1 MVFDMRIHTKFWSI
15 FLKRNNR
22 ISSYIVHYTL
32 YITIQLFIPKFAF
45 SQILEAY
52 VQEGLRNSLALKQ
65 ESLEIEKAIEN
76 INQARALFY
85 PRLTFSPTYS
95 LALGG
100 RRLEFPIGDLLNP
113 VYSSLNQ
120 ITKTDKFPQVQNVS
134 QQLAPNNFHD
144 TKLAFQY
151 AIYDPQIKYNYLIQ
165 KNLVSVQEA
174 KKKVLE
180 NEIRYNI
187 TTMYYQYLQTIEAL
201 KVYENARQTL
211 NELVRLNQKLVANN
225 VATKDVVIAAEYEIS
240 KLNQQV
246 VVMTKNREL
255 AKAYFN
261 YLLNKPSQP
270 APPVPRGVPSE
281 GGANKSRFLLN
292 SETTKEI
299 KMTLEKALA
308 IKEAPPSG
316 GAGGWAGA
324 SLLQLDNSIKVAESV
339 VTLNEKAA
347 KLPSVFVGGNAGFQG
362 FGYTFANQS
371 YAIAQFGLNWDL
383 FKGYEKKSKIQQ
395 AKIQTEILKT
405 KRLEVE
411 NQLELQVTQAF
422 LEFQATCE
430 NLKLTEDAQAKAEGY
445 FKVIESKYKNG
456 NVLFIEWIKAQ
467 NEVTASQLQQSLA
480 QFDVLIK
487 KSLLDKVADQ

>member
-1 MVFDMRIHTKFWSI
+1 MKNKLKIL
-15 FLKRNNR
+15 FL
-22 ISSYIVHYTL
+22 
-32 YITIQLFIPKFAF
+32 LFPLWGSGGCFA
-45 SQILEAY
+45 QGILESY

-65 ESLEIEKAIEN
+65 ESLEIEKAIES

-85 PRLTFSPTYS
+85 PRLTFAPTYS
-95 LALGG
+95 LAAGG
-100 RRLEFPIGDLLNP
+100 RRLQFPVGDLLNP
-113 VYSSLNQ
+113 VYSTLNQ
-120 ITKTDKFPQVQNVS
+120 LTKSSAFPQIANVNE
-134 QQLAPNNFHD
+134 QLAPNNFHD
-144 TKLAFQY
+144 TKLAFQL

-187 TTMYYQYLQTIEAL
+187 TTTYYQYLQSLEAL

-246 VVMTKNREL
+246 AVMVKNREL
-255 AKAYFN
+255 ARAYFN
-261 YLLNKPSQP
+261 YLAQ
-270 APPVPRGVPSE
+270 APLPPEGEFKTSE
-281 GGANKSRFLLN
+281 LKLAFDR
-292 SETTKEI
+292 
-299 KMTLEKALA
+299 ALA
-308 IKEAPPSG
+308 IQQAPPLGVG
-316 GAGGWAGA
+316 GL
-324 SLLQLDNSIKVAESV
+324 LLQLDNSIKVAESV

-362 FGYTFANQS
+362 FGYTFSNQG

-405 KRLEVE
+405 KRLEIE

-422 LEFQATCE
+422 LELEATRE
-430 NLKLTEDAQAKAEGY
+430 NLKLTADAQAKAEAY
-445 FKVIESKYKNG
+445 FKLIDSKYKNG

-467 NEVTASQLQQSLA
+467 NEVTAAQLQQSLA
-480 QFDVLIK
+480 QFEVLIK
-487 KSLLDKVADQ
+487 KSLLDKVVAQ

>member
-1 MVFDMRIHTKFWSI
+1 MKNKIITVFI
-15 FLKRNNR
+15 L
-22 ISSYIVHYTL
+22 ISPL
-32 YITIQLFIPKFAF
+32 WGLGGCFA
-45 SQILEAY
+45 QGLLESY
-52 VQEGLRNSLALKQ
+52 VQAGLQNNLALKQ
-65 ESLEIEKAIEN
+65 EHLELDKALESV
-76 INQARALFY
+76 NQARALFY
-85 PRLTFSPTYS
+85 PRVTFAPTYS
-95 LALGG
+95 LAAGG
-100 RRLEFPIGDLLNP
+100 RRLQFPVGDLLNP
-113 VYSSLNQ
+113 VYSTLNQ
-120 ITKTDKFPQVQNVS
+120 ITRTTAFPQITNVNE
-134 QQLAPNNFHD
+134 QLAPNNFHD
-144 TKLAFQY
+144 TKLAFQL
-151 AIYDPQIKYNYLIQ
+151 AIYDPQTKYNYLIQ

-187 TTMYYQYLQTIEAL
+187 TTTYYQYLQSLEAL

-246 VVMTKNREL
+246 ALMVKNREL
-255 AKAYFN
+255 ARAYFN
-261 YLLNKPSQP
+261 YLAQ
-270 APPVPRGVPSE
+270 APLPPEGEFKTSE
-281 GGANKSRFLLN
+281 LKLAFDR
-292 SETTKEI
+292 
-299 KMTLEKALA
+299 ALA
-308 IKEAPPSG
+308 IQQAPPPGVG
-316 GAGGWAGA
+316 GL
-324 SLLQLDNSIKVAESV
+324 LLQLDNSIKVAESV

-362 FGYTFANQS
+362 FGYTFTNQG

-422 LEFQATCE
+422 LELEATRE
-430 NLKLTEDAQAKAEGY
+430 NLKLTADAQAKAEAY
-445 FKVIESKYKNG
+445 FKLIDSKYKNG

-467 NEVTASQLQQSLA
+467 NEVTAAQLQQSLA
-480 QFDVLIK
+480 QFEVLIK
-487 KSLLDKVADQ
+487 KSLLDKVVAQ

>member
-1 MVFDMRIHTKFWSI
+1 MKNKLKIL
-15 FLKRNNR
+15 FL
-22 ISSYIVHYTL
+22 
-32 YITIQLFIPKFAF
+32 LFPLWGSGGCFA
-45 SQILEAY
+45 QGILESY

-65 ESLEIEKAIEN
+65 ESLEIEKAIES

-85 PRLTFSPTYS
+85 PRLTFAPTYS
-95 LALGG
+95 LAAGG
-100 RRLEFPIGDLLNP
+100 RRLQFPVGDLLNP
-113 VYSSLNQ
+113 VYSTLNQ
-120 ITKTDKFPQVQNVS
+120 LTKSSAFPQIANVNE
-134 QQLAPNNFHD
+134 QLAPNNFHD
-144 TKLAFQY
+144 TKLAFQL

-187 TTMYYQYLQTIEAL
+187 TTTYYQYLQSLEAL

-246 VVMTKNREL
+246 AVMVKNREL
-255 AKAYFN
+255 ARAYFN
-261 YLLNKPSQP
+261 YLAQ
-270 APPVPRGVPSE
+270 APLPPEGEFKTSE
-281 GGANKSRFLLN
+281 LKLAFDR
-292 SETTKEI
+292 
-299 KMTLEKALA
+299 ALA
-308 IKEAPPSG
+308 IQQAPPSG
-316 GAGGWAGA
+316 AGGAGL
-324 SLLQLDNSIKVAESV
+324 LLQLDNSIKVAESV

-362 FGYTFANQS
+362 FGYTFSNQG

-405 KRLEVE
+405 KRLEIE

-422 LEFQATCE
+422 LELEATRE
-430 NLKLTEDAQAKAEGY
+430 NLKLTADAQAKAEAY
-445 FKVIESKYKNG
+445 FKLIDSKYKNG

-467 NEVTASQLQQSLA
+467 NEVTAAQLQQSLA
-480 QFDVLIK
+480 QFEVLIK
-487 KSLLDKVADQ
+487 KSLLDKVVAQ

>member
-1 MVFDMRIHTKFWSI
+1 MKNKII
-15 FLKRNNR
+15 
-22 ISSYIVHYTL
+22 I
-32 YITIQLFIPKFAF
+32 
-45 SQILEAY
+45 ILILTFPLWGLGGCFGQSLLESY

-100 RRLEFPIGDLLNP
+100 RKLEFPIGDLLNP

-144 TKLAFQY
+144 TKLAFQL

-174 KKKVLE
+174 KRKVLE

-187 TTMYYQYLQTIEAL
+187 TTTYYQYLQTIEAL

-246 VVMTKNREL
+246 VLMTKNREL
-255 AKAYFN
+255 AKAYLE
-261 YLLNKPSQP
+261 YLAQAPLPPEGEFKTSELKVAFDRSLAIRQ
-270 APPVPRGVPSE
+270 APP
-281 GGANKSRFLLN
+281 L
-292 SETTKEI
+292 
-299 KMTLEKALA
+299 
-308 IKEAPPSG
+308 
-316 GAGGWAGA
+316 GAGGLVGGL
-324 SLLQLDNSIKVAESV
+324 LLQLDNSIKVAESV
-339 VTLNEKAA
+339 VTLNEKVL

-362 FGYTFANQS
+362 FGYTFTNQS

-422 LEFQATCE
+422 LEFQATRE
-430 NLKLTEDAQAKAEGY
+430 NLKLTEDAQAKAEAY
-445 FKVIESKYKNG
+445 FKLIDSKYKNG

-467 NEVTASQLQQSLA
+467 NEVTAAQLQQTLA

>member
-1 MVFDMRIHTKFWSI
+1 MKNKIITVFI
-15 FLKRNNR
+15 L
-22 ISSYIVHYTL
+22 ISPL
-32 YITIQLFIPKFAF
+32 WGLGGCFA
-45 SQILEAY
+45 QGLLESY
-52 VQEGLRNSLALKQ
+52 VQAGLQNNLALKQ
-65 ESLEIEKAIEN
+65 EHLELDKALESV
-76 INQARALFY
+76 NQARALFY
-85 PRLTFSPTYS
+85 PRVTFAPTYS
-95 LALGG
+95 LAAGG
-100 RRLEFPIGDLLNP
+100 RRLQFPVGDLLNP
-113 VYSSLNQ
+113 VYSTLNQ
-120 ITKTDKFPQVQNVS
+120 ITRTTAFPQIANVNE
-134 QQLAPNNFHD
+134 QLAPNNFHD
-144 TKLAFQY
+144 TKLAFQL

-187 TTMYYQYLQTIEAL
+187 TTTYYQYLQSLEAL

-246 VVMTKNREL
+246 ALMVKNREL
-255 AKAYFN
+255 ARAYFN
-261 YLLNKPSQP
+261 YLAQ
-270 APPVPRGVPSE
+270 APLPPEGEFKTSE
-281 GGANKSRFLLN
+281 LKLAFDR
-292 SETTKEI
+292 
-299 KMTLEKALA
+299 ALA
-308 IKEAPPSG
+308 IQQAPPLGVG
-316 GAGGWAGA
+316 GL
-324 SLLQLDNSIKVAESV
+324 LLQLDNSIKVAESV

-362 FGYTFANQS
+362 FGYTFTNQG

-422 LEFQATCE
+422 LELEATRE
-430 NLKLTEDAQAKAEGY
+430 NLKLTADAQAKAEAY
-445 FKVIESKYKNG
+445 FKLIDSKYKNG

-467 NEVTASQLQQSLA
+467 NEVTAAQLQQSLA
-480 QFDVLIK
+480 QFEVLIK
-487 KSLLDKVADQ
+487 KSLLDKVVAQ

>member
-1 MVFDMRIHTKFWSI
+1 MK
-15 FLKRNNR
+15 NR
-22 ISSYIVHYTL
+22 IF
-32 YITIQLFIPKFAF
+32 TIL
-45 SQILEAY
+45 ILIFPLWGLGGCFGQSLLESY

-100 RRLEFPIGDLLNP
+100 RKLEFPIGDLLNP

-120 ITKTDKFPQVQNVS
+120 ITRTDKFPQVQNVS

-144 TKLAFQY
+144 TKLAFQL

-187 TTMYYQYLQTIEAL
+187 TTTYYQYLQTIEAL

-211 NELVRLNQKLVANN
+211 NELVRLNHKLVANN

-246 VVMTKNREL
+246 VLMTKNREL
-255 AKAYFN
+255 AKAYLE
-261 YLLNKPSQP
+261 YLAQAPLSPEGEFKTSELKVAFDRSLAIRQ
-270 APPVPRGVPSE
+270 APP
-281 GGANKSRFLLN
+281 L
-292 SETTKEI
+292 
-299 KMTLEKALA
+299 
-308 IKEAPPSG
+308 
-316 GAGGWAGA
+316 GAGGLAGG
-324 SLLQLDNSIKVAESV
+324 LLTQLDNSIKVAESV

-422 LEFQATCE
+422 LELQATRE
-430 NLKLTEDAQAKAEGY
+430 NLKLTEDAQAKAEAY
-445 FKVIESKYKNG
+445 FKVIDSKYKNG

-487 KSLLDKVADQ
+487 KSLLDKVVAQ

>member
-1 MVFDMRIHTKFWSI
+1 MVFDMSTYTKFGSI
-15 FLKRNNR
+15 FLKRSNR
-22 ISSYIVHYTL
+22 FSSYIVHYTL

-100 RRLEFPIGDLLNP
+100 RKLEFPIGDLLNP

-144 TKLAFQY
+144 TKLAFQL

-187 TTMYYQYLQTIEAL
+187 TTTYYQYLQTIEAL

-240 KLNQQV
+240 KLNQQA
-246 VVMTKNREL
+246 VVMTKNREM

-270 APPVPRGVPSE
+270 APPAPRGVPSE
-281 GGANKSRFLLN
+281 GGAIAELQIALKSAM
-292 SETTKEI
+292 SVQQ
-299 KMTLEKALA
+299 
-308 IKEAPPSG
+308 APPSG
-316 GAGGWAGA
+316 RSDGSAGGAGL
-324 SLLQLDNSIKVAESV
+324 LLQLDNSIKVAESV

-422 LEFQATCE
+422 LEFQATRE
-430 NLKLTEDAQAKAEGY
+430 NLKLTEDAQAKAEAY
-445 FKVIESKYKNG
+445 FKVIDSKYKNG

-467 NEVTASQLQQSLA
+467 NEVTATQLQQSLA

-487 KSLLDKVADQ
+487 KSLLDKVAVQ

>member
-1 MVFDMRIHTKFWSI
+1 MKNKLKIL
-15 FLKRNNR
+15 FL
-22 ISSYIVHYTL
+22 
-32 YITIQLFIPKFAF
+32 LFPLWGSGGCFA
-45 SQILEAY
+45 QGILESY

-65 ESLEIEKAIEN
+65 ESLEIEKAIES

-85 PRLTFSPTYS
+85 PRLTFAPTYS
-95 LALGG
+95 LAAGG
-100 RRLEFPIGDLLNP
+100 RRLQFPVGDLLNP
-113 VYSSLNQ
+113 VYSTLNQ
-120 ITKTDKFPQVQNVS
+120 LTKSSAFPQIANVNE
-134 QQLAPNNFHD
+134 QLAPNNFHD
-144 TKLAFQY
+144 TKLAFQL

-187 TTMYYQYLQTIEAL
+187 TTTYYQYLQSLEAL

-246 VVMTKNREL
+246 AVMVKNREL
-255 AKAYFN
+255 ARAYFN
-261 YLLNKPSQP
+261 YLAQ
-270 APPVPRGVPSE
+270 APLPPEGEFKTSE
-281 GGANKSRFLLN
+281 LKLAFDR
-292 SETTKEI
+292 
-299 KMTLEKALA
+299 ALA
-308 IKEAPPSG
+308 IQQAPPLGVG
-316 GAGGWAGA
+316 GL
-324 SLLQLDNSIKVAESV
+324 LLQLDNSIKVAESV

-347 KLPSVFVGGNAGFQG
+347 KLPSIFVGGNAGFQG
-362 FGYTFANQS
+362 FGYTFANQG

-405 KRLEVE
+405 KRLEIE

-422 LEFQATCE
+422 LELEATRE
-430 NLKLTEDAQAKAEGY
+430 NLKLTADAQAKAEAY
-445 FKVIESKYKNG
+445 FKLIDSKYKNG

-467 NEVTASQLQQSLA
+467 NEVTAAQLQQSLA
-480 QFDVLIK
+480 QFEVLIK
-487 KSLLDKVADQ
+487 KSLLDKVVAQ